1 MTAASPGGAQRRPE
15 ENPEFG
21 ENPEPAENPEPGE
34 SAGPGEQGG
43 SVVTMR
49 VAYVLGTTAGGT
61 GSHVAMLAREC
72 AARGMRVRIF
82 GPHASGQRFFPAQR
96 ARAARPDVASNPGTA
111 EAVAGRAS
119 VAADEPPAFVVVDI
133 ADRPRPAHDLAT
145 VLRLR
150 RLLRAWA
157 PDIVHAHGLRAGAFT
172 ALALT
177 ALPPAHTRHGPMIL
191 QTLPSYW
198 RNSLQDQLKGRQEEA
213 GGTGRRRWERC
224 ALVVTMH
231 NAPPA
236 GSTNGLVYAILERIV
251 ARRADAVTWVSGDL
265 GARMRRAGARDGG
278 RALVPAAD
286 LAPPPAEQ
294 IAAVRASLGEHRPVV
309 LAAGRLVAQK
319 GYPVLL
325 AAAARW
331 QQRDPV
337 PLLVIAGE
345 GPLAGALAEQARNT
359 GIAVRFL
366 GQRTD
371 IPALL
376 GAADVV
382 VVPSFWEG
390 QPLIAQEALRA
401 GRPLVASRVGGI
413 PDVTGEGAALLV
425 PPGDPAALA
434 GAVQSVLDDP
444 GLAAKLGA
452 AAAERAGQLP
462 SISAAVESVTRC
474 YRRVLRSAD

>member
-1 MTAASPGGAQRRPE
+1 
-15 ENPEFG
+15 
-21 ENPEPAENPEPGE
+21 
-34 SAGPGEQGG
+34 
-43 SVVTMR
+43 MR

-72 AARGMRVRIF
+72 AARGMQVRVF
-82 GPHASGQRFFPAQR
+82 GPQAAGQRFFPAQR
-96 ARAARPDVASNPGTA
+96 APAARPDGARNPGTA
-111 EAVAGRAS
+111 ETVDGRAATGS
-119 VAADEPPAFVVVDI
+119 VVPDEPAAFVVVDI
-133 ADRPRPAHDLAT
+133 ADRPRPTHDLAT

-177 ALPPAHTRHGPMIL
+177 ALPPAHMRHRPTIL
-191 QTLPSYW
+191 KTFQSYW
-198 RNSLQDQLKGRQEEA
+198 RKSLQDQEKGSRQKPGQEEA
-213 GGTGRRRWERC
+213 GGTAQRRWERC

-236 GSTNGLVYAILERIV
+236 GGTTGLVYAILERIV

-265 GARMRRAGARDGG
+265 GARVRRAGARDGG
-278 RALVPAAD
+278 RALVPAGFT
-286 LAPPPAEQ
+286 PPSAEQ
-294 IAAVRASLGEHRPVV
+294 IAAVRASLGEQRPVV

-325 AAAARW
+325 AAATRW
-331 QQRDPV
+331 QHCDPV

-376 GAADVV
+376 SAADVV

-390 QPLIAQEALRA
+390 QPLIVQEALRA
-401 GRPLVASRVGGI
+401 GRPLVASRAGGI
-413 PDVTGEGAALLV
+413 PDVTGEDAALLV

-434 GAVQSVLDDP
+434 DAVQLVLGDP

-462 SISAAVESVTRC
+462 SIGAAVESVTRC
-474 YRRVLRSAD
+474 YRRLLGSAD

>member
-1 MTAASPGGAQRRPE
+1 MVA
-15 ENPEFG
+15 
-21 ENPEPAENPEPGE
+21 
-34 SAGPGEQGG
+34 
-43 SVVTMR
+43 MR

-72 AARGMRVRIF
+72 AASGMQVRVF
-82 GPHASGQRFFPAQR
+82 GPQAAGQRFFPAQR
-96 ARAARPDVASNPGTA
+96 APAARPDGARNPGTA
-111 EAVAGRAS
+111 EAAGGRAATGS
-119 VAADEPPAFVVVDI
+119 VVADEPPAFVVVDI

-177 ALPPAHTRHGPMIL
+177 ALPPAHTRHRSMIL
-191 QTLPSYW
+191 KTFQSYL
-198 RNSLQDQLKGRQEEA
+198 RKSFQDKEKGSREKPGQEEA
-213 GGTGRRRWERC
+213 GGMTWRPWVRC

-251 ARRADAVTWVSGDL
+251 ARRADAVTWVSSDL
-265 GARMRRAGARDGG
+265 GARMRRAGTSA
-278 RALVPAAD
+278 
-286 LAPPPAEQ
+286 
-294 IAAVRASLGEHRPVV
+294 RPVV

-325 AAAARW
+325 AAASRW
-331 QQRDPV
+331 QDRDPV

-434 GAVQSVLDDP
+434 DAVQSVLDDR

-462 SISAAVESVTRC
+462 STGEAVESVTRC
-474 YRRVLRSAD
+474 YRRLLRSAD

>member
-1 MTAASPGGAQRRPE
+1 
-15 ENPEFG
+15 
-21 ENPEPAENPEPGE
+21 
-34 SAGPGEQGG
+34 
-43 SVVTMR
+43 MR

-72 AARGMRVRIF
+72 TARGIQVRVF
-82 GPHASGQRFFPAQR
+82 GPQAAGQRFFPAQR
-96 ARAARPDVASNPGTA
+96 APAARPAAARNPVTA
-111 EAVAGRAS
+111 ETVGRRAAS
-119 VAADEPPAFVVVDI
+119 RSLVPEETPAFVVVDI

-145 VLRLR
+145 LLRLR

-177 ALPPAHTRHGPMIL
+177 ALPPAHMRHHPLIL
-191 QTLPSYW
+191 TFQSYL
-198 RNSLQDQLKGRQEEA
+198 RKSLQDQEKGIRQKPGQEEA
-213 GGTGRRRWERC
+213 GGAARRRWERC

-265 GARMRRAGARDGG
+265 GTRMRRAGARDGG
-278 RALVPAAD
+278 RALVPAAEFT
-286 LAPPPAEQ
+286 PPPAEQ
-294 IAAVRASLGEHRPVV
+294 IAAVRASLGEDRPVI

-319 GYPVLL
+319 GYPLLL
-325 AAAARW
+325 AAATRW
-331 QQRDPV
+331 QHRDPV

-390 QPLIAQEALRA
+390 QPLIVQEALRA
-401 GRPLVASRVGGI
+401 GRPLVASRTGGI
-413 PDVTGEGAALLV
+413 PDVTGEDAALLV

-434 GAVQSVLDDP
+434 GAVQLVLDDP

-452 AAAERAGQLP
+452 AAVERAGQLP
-462 SISAAVESVTRC
+462 SIGAAVESVTRC
-474 YRRVLRSAD
+474 YRRLLRSAD

>member
-1 MTAASPGGAQRRPE
+1 METFELVETAERKQGA
-15 ENPEFG
+15 G
-21 ENPEPAENPEPGE
+21 
-34 SAGPGEQGG
+34 
-43 SVVTMR
+43 VVTMR

-72 AARGMRVRIF
+72 AARGMEVRVF
-82 GPHASGQRFFPAQR
+82 GPQAAGQRFFPAQR
-96 ARAARPDVASNPGTA
+96 APAARPDGARNPVTA
-111 EAVAGRAS
+111 EGMGGRAATGS
-119 VAADEPPAFVVVDI
+119 LVPDEPPAFMGVDI
-133 ADRPRPAHDLAT
+133 AGRPRPANDLAT

-177 ALPPAHTRHGPMIL
+177 ALPPAHTRHRPVIL
-191 QTLPSYW
+191 KTFQSYS
-198 RNSLQDQLKGRQEEA
+198 RKSLQDHEKGHRQKADQEEA
-213 GGTGRRRWERC
+213 GGMARRRWERC

-236 GSTNGLVYAILERIV
+236 GGASRLVYTILERIV
-251 ARRADAVTWVSGDL
+251 ARRADAVTWVSSDL

-278 RALVPAAD
+278 RALVPAAGYT
-286 LAPPPAEQ
+286 PPSAEQ

-325 AAAARW
+325 AAAAHW
-331 QQRDPV
+331 QHRDPV

-345 GPLAGALAEQARNT
+345 GPLAGALAEQARNI

-390 QPLIAQEALRA
+390 QPLIVQEALRA
-401 GRPLVASRVGGI
+401 GRPLVASRAGGI
-413 PDVTGEGAALLV
+413 PDVTGEDAALLV

-444 GLAAKLGA
+444 GLAAKLDA

-462 SISAAVESVTRC
+462 SIGAAVESVTRC
-474 YRRVLRSAD
+474 YRRLLRSAD

>member
-1 MTAASPGGAQRRPE
+1 M
-15 ENPEFG
+15 
-21 ENPEPAENPEPGE
+21 
-34 SAGPGEQGG
+34 
-43 SVVTMR
+43 VTMR

-61 GSHVAMLAREC
+61 GLHVAMLAREC
-72 AARGMRVRIF
+72 TARGIQVRVF
-82 GPHASGQRFFPAQR
+82 GPQAAGQRFFPAQR
-96 ARAARPDVASNPGTA
+96 APAVRPDGARNPGTA
-111 EAVAGRAS
+111 DAVGGRAATGS
-119 VAADEPPAFVVVDI
+119 VVPEEPPAFVAVDI

-145 VLRLR
+145 LLRLR
-150 RLLRAWA
+150 RLLRVWE

-177 ALPPAHTRHGPMIL
+177 ALPPAHTRHRPLIL
-191 QTLPSYW
+191 KTFQSYL
-198 RNSLQDQLKGRQEEA
+198 RRSLQDQEKGSRQKPGQEEA
-213 GGTGRRRWERC
+213 GGTARRRSERR

-236 GSTNGLVYAILERIV
+236 GGTNGLVYAILERIV

-278 RALVPAAD
+278 RALVPAAEFT
-286 LAPPPAEQ
+286 PPSAEQ
-294 IAAVRASLGEHRPVV
+294 IAAVRAILGEGRPVI

-325 AAAARW
+325 AAATRW
-331 QQRDPV
+331 QHRNPV

-345 GPLAGALAEQARNT
+345 GPLAGALAEQVRNT

-382 VVPSFWEG
+382 VVPSLWEG
-390 QPLIAQEALRA
+390 QPLIVQETLRA
-401 GRPLVASRVGGI
+401 GRPLVASRAGGI
-413 PDVTGEGAALLV
+413 PDVTGEDAALLV

-462 SISAAVESVTRC
+462 SIGAAVESVTRC
-474 YRRVLRSAD
+474 YRRLLGSAD

>member
-1 MTAASPGGAQRRPE
+1 MAA
-15 ENPEFG
+15 
-21 ENPEPAENPEPGE
+21 
-34 SAGPGEQGG
+34 
-43 SVVTMR
+43 
-49 VAYVLGTTAGGT
+49 T
-61 GSHVAMLAREC
+61 GSLV
-72 AARGMRVRIF
+72 
-82 GPHASGQRFFPAQR
+82 
-96 ARAARPDVASNPGTA
+96 PDES
-111 EAVAGRAS
+111 
-119 VAADEPPAFVVVDI
+119 PAFVGVDI

-177 ALPPAHTRHGPMIL
+177 ALPPAHTRHRPVIL
-191 QTLPSYW
+191 KTFQSYS
-198 RNSLQDQLKGRQEEA
+198 RRSLQDHEKGRRQKPDQEEA
-213 GGTGRRRWERC
+213 GGMARRRWERC

-236 GSTNGLVYAILERIV
+236 GGANGLVYAILERIV
-251 ARRADAVTWVSGDL
+251 ARRADAVTWVSSDL
-265 GARMRRAGARDGG
+265 GARVRRAGARDGG
-278 RALVPAAD
+278 RALVPAAEYT
-286 LAPPPAEQ
+286 PPSAEQ

-319 GYPVLL
+319 GYSVLL
-325 AAAARW
+325 AAAIRW
-331 QQRDPV
+331 QHRDPV

-345 GPLAGALAEQARNT
+345 GTLAGALAEQARST

-390 QPLIAQEALRA
+390 QPLIVQEALRA

-413 PDVTGEGAALLV
+413 PDVTSEDAALFV

-462 SISAAVESVTRC
+462 SIGAAVESVTRC
-474 YRRVLRSAD
+474 YRRLLRSAD

>member
-1 MTAASPGGAQRRPE
+1 VTVAGPGGAPSGGEPRAGEAAKPE
-15 ENPEFG
+15 ET
-21 ENPEPAENPEPGE
+21 
-34 SAGPGEQGG
+34 AGPGEQGAG
-43 SVVTMR
+43 VVTMR
-49 VAYVLGTTAGGT
+49 VAYVLGTTVGGT
-61 GSHVAMLAREC
+61 GSHVAMLAGEC
-72 AARGMRVRIF
+72 AARGTEVRVF
-82 GPHASGQRFFPAQR
+82 GPQAAGQRFFPALR
-96 ARAARPDVASNPGTA
+96 APAACPDGSRNPVTAEGMGGRAAIGSLVPDES
-111 EAVAGRAS
+111 
-119 VAADEPPAFVVVDI
+119 PAFVGVDI

-177 ALPPAHTRHGPMIL
+177 ALPPAHTRHRPMIL
-191 QTLPSYW
+191 KTFQSYLQK
-198 RNSLQDQLKGRQEEA
+198 SLQDHEKGRQKPDQEEA
-213 GGTGRRRWERC
+213 GGMARRRWERC

-236 GSTNGLVYAILERIV
+236 GGANGLVYAILERIV
-251 ARRADAVTWVSGDL
+251 ARRADAVTWVSSDL
-265 GARMRRAGARDGG
+265 GARVRRAGARDGG
-278 RALVPAAD
+278 RALVPAAEYT
-286 LAPPPAEQ
+286 PPSAEQ

-325 AAAARW
+325 AAAAHW
-331 QQRDPV
+331 QHRDPV

-371 IPALL
+371 VPALL

-390 QPLIAQEALRA
+390 QPLIVQEALRA

-413 PDVTGEGAALLV
+413 PDVTGEDAALLV

-434 GAVQSVLDDP
+434 RAVQLVLDDP

-452 AAAERAGQLP
+452 AAADRAGQLP
-462 SISAAVESVTRC
+462 SVGAAVESVTRC
-474 YRRVLRSAD
+474 YRHLLRSAD

>member
-1 MTAASPGGAQRRPE
+1 
-15 ENPEFG
+15 
-21 ENPEPAENPEPGE
+21 
-34 SAGPGEQGG
+34 
-43 SVVTMR
+43 MR

-72 AARGMRVRIF
+72 AASGMQVRIF
-82 GPHASGQRFFPAQR
+82 GPQAAGQRFFPAQQ
-96 ARAARPDVASNPGTA
+96 APAARPDGARNHGTA
-111 EAVAGRAS
+111 EAVGGWAATGS
-119 VAADEPPAFVVVDI
+119 VAADKPPAFVVVDI

-177 ALPPAHTRHGPMIL
+177 ALPPAHTRRRPMIL
-191 QTLPSYW
+191 KTFQSYL
-198 RNSLQDQLKGRQEEA
+198 RKSFQDQEKGSRQKPGQEEPDD
-213 GGTGRRRWERC
+213 TGRRRWERC

-231 NAPPA
+231 NAPPT
-236 GSTNGLVYAILERIV
+236 GGMNGLVYAILERIV
-251 ARRADAVTWVSGDL
+251 TRRANAVTWVSSDL

-286 LAPPPAEQ
+286 FTPPSPEQ
-294 IAAVRASLGEHRPVV
+294 VAAVRASLGERRPVV

-325 AAAARW
+325 AAATRW
-331 QQRDPV
+331 QHRDPV

-359 GIAVRFL
+359 GIAVRFV

-390 QPLIAQEALRA
+390 QPLIVQEALRA
-401 GRPLVASRVGGI
+401 GRPLVASRAGGI
-413 PDVTGEGAALLV
+413 PDVTGEDAALLV
-425 PPGDPAALA
+425 PPGDSGALA
-434 GAVQSVLDDP
+434 GAVQQVLDDP
-444 GLAAKLGA
+444 GLAAKLSA

-462 SISAAVESVTRC
+462 SIGAAVESVTRC
-474 YRRVLRSAD
+474 YRRLLRSAD